1 MRRSNPANNPS
12 TIAPVARVSANRQGG
27 RPENLLAES
36 KALTYFLARVKVLDF
51 PIPSAGSLLMLDVLE
66 QSQRTRQEE
75 NFSFEVWH

>member
-1 MRRSNPANNPS
+1 MRRSIPANNPS
-12 TIAPVARVSANRQGG
+12 IAAPVARVNANGWG
-27 RPENLLAES
+27 EGPENLLAES

-66 QSQRTRQEE
+66 QSQRTWQAE